1 MPTPGDPVN
10 DKRPKKGKLG
20 KTILTW
26 VKRILSL
33 AFVLGVVAMLVMAWM
48 PKPIPVDIA
57 EVETGA
63 LLVTV
68 DESGRTRVK
77 DRYVVSAPLAGN
89 LARMALDPGDSVEEG
104 EELAQILSLEPPLMD
119 ARSRAQ
125 AQARVSSA
133 RASARQARATRGRI
147 EASSEFNEREAARQR
162 GLAARGSV
170 ASLAAERADLQHRTS
185 TEELASATFATR
197 VADYEVRV
205 AEAALRRQGG
215 TTGRRGQA
223 PADEQVIVDAPVAGK
238 VLRVIQESEGVVQAG
253 SPLLEIGDASH
264 LEIVVDVL
272 TSDAV
277 DIALGA
283 SVIIDRWGGDEVL
296 HGRVRVIE
304 PSAFTRVSALG
315 VEEQRV
321 NVIID
326 IDEPYEVWQALGDG
340 YRVEARIVTWE
351 GADIFKVPASS
362 IFRRDEGWAVYVVE
376 AGLVALRSVEVGRSN
391 GLEVEIVSGLEAGDQ
406 VVLHPSDQI
415 AEGAQVEV
423 R

>member
-1 MPTPGDPVN
+1 MN
-10 DKRPKKGKLG
+10 DKRRKNGNLG
-20 KTILTW
+20 KTILIW
-26 VKRILSL
+26 VKRALGA

-48 PKPIPVDIA
+48 PKPIPVDVA
-57 EVETGA
+57 EVESGS

-77 DRYVVSAPLAGN
+77 DRYIVSAPLAGN
-89 LARMALDPGDSVEEG
+89 VARMALDPGDSVEEG
-104 EELAQILSLEPPLMD
+104 QELAQILSLEPPLMD

-125 AQARVSSA
+125 AQARVSAS
-133 RASARQARATRGRI
+133 RAAARQARATRSRI
-147 EASSEFNEREAARQR
+147 EASSQFAERESERQR

-170 ASLAAERADLQHRTS
+170 ASLAAERAELAHRTS
-185 TEELASATFATR
+185 REELSSATFATR
-197 VADYEVRV
+197 VADYELRV
-205 AEAALRRQGG
+205 AEAALRRQG
-215 TTGRRGQA
+215 TTARRGQA
-223 PADEQVIVDAPVAGK
+223 ATEEQVVVEAPVAGK

-253 SPLLEIGDASH
+253 SPLLELGDASH

-277 DIALGA
+277 HVALGA
-283 SVIIDRWGGDEVL
+283 AVIIERWGGDEVL
-296 HGRVRVIE
+296 HGRVRIVE

-351 GADIFKVPASS
+351 GQDVLKVPSS
-362 IFRRDEGWAVYVVE
+362 SVFRRDDGWAVYVVGGE
-376 AGLVALRSVEVGRSN
+376 EIVALRSVEVGERN
-391 GLEVEIVSGLEAGDQ
+391 GLEVQITSGLDAGDQ

-415 AEGAQVEV
+415 TEGVQIEV